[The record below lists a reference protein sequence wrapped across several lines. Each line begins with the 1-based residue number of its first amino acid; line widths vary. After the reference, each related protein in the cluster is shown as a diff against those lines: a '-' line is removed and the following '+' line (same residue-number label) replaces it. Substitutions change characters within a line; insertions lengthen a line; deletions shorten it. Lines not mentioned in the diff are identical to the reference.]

1 MSLIKAQYLFGRAT
15 ARMVAPILRITGYRF
30 TKAVRGQWV
39 IDHVAA
45 NLLADGIEPGVVK
58 FAK

>member
-1 MSLIKAQYLFGRAT
+1 MTAIKAQYLFGRAT
-15 ARMVAPILRITGYRF
+15 ARLVAPILRVTGYRF
-30 TKAVRGQWV
+30 SKAMRGQWG

-45 NLLADGIEPGVVK
+45 NLLADGIEPGVMK